1 MNTRLVKTAL
11 FSALAAAA
19 ASLAPLALPAAHAA
33 ETQVGAEEAYANFSG
48 AVKNNRADV
57 VKKMLAEGYSPNI
70 KMPNGDPALV
80 YAIRA
85 DNDRVIPLLVKA
97 KGIDIDQSNAAGE
110 SALMVAAYKKNKT
123 LVNELLA
130 KGAIVDRASG
140 WSPLHYAAAAGSADL
155 VDLFLSKG
163 ANPNVRTAAGVT
175 PLFMAARIAN
185 RPCVE
190 RLLKAGARKD
200 LCNDRGQSPADM
212 VKANQ
217 TTLDTKLAEELAA
230 DKCAAK

>member
-1 MNTRLVKTAL
+1 MKTRFIKAAL
-11 FSALAAAA
+11 LSAFAIGSALTSAPAAAVTA
-19 ASLAPLALPAAHAA
+19 Q
-33 ETQVGAEEAYANFSG
+33 TGAEEAYANFSG

-85 DNDRVIPLLVKA
+85 DNERVIPLLLKA
-97 KGIDIDQSNAAGE
+97 KGIDVDQSNAAGE
-110 SALMVAAYKKNKT
+110 SALMVAAYKKNIE

-140 WSPLHYAAAAGSADL
+140 WSPLHYAAAAGSTEL

-175 PLFMAARIAN
+175 PLFMAARIAH
-185 RPCVE
+185 RPSVE
-190 RLLKAGARKD
+190 HLLKAGARKD

-217 TTLDTKLAEELAA
+217 TTLDTKLAEELAIQ
-230 DKCAAK
+230 KCAK